1 MNKTQK
7 NLSDEAKLVVVVRR
21 GMVETVYGSSSISSV
36 DIQILDMDTTVPDE
50 IRRAE
55 ALEKQASDTLVK
67 IYG

>member
-50 IRRAE
+50 IRNTE